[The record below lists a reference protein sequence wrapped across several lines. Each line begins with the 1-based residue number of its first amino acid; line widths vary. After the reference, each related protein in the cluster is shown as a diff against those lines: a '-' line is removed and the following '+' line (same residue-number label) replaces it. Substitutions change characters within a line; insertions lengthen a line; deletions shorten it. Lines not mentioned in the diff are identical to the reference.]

1 MKKLVFIVVKNY
13 TKYYRM
19 KWTSNLDI
27 KLRNEVKVITCVA
40 HRENEIKLK
49 KKKFS
54 KSIFIGMHVYENDT
68 KVGNT
73 APVIFKLSHTS
84 TARVTTHML
93 AILLN
98 GCEVGIIVGNYR
110 ETFPSDMCQKRV
122 LLPLISMLSP
132 LMNARIVY
140 TDSIHLFIHTYSP
153 CPLRYNTTERI
164 SSARKRIVFVCTVII
179 LVRWI

>member
-1 MKKLVFIVVKNY
+1 MY
-13 TKYYRM
+13 
-19 KWTSNLDI
+19 D
-27 KLRNEVKVITCVA
+27 
-40 HRENEIKLK
+40 
-49 KKKFS
+49 
-54 KSIFIGMHVYENDT
+54 NDT

-73 APVIFKLSHTS
+73 TPVIFKLSHTS

-164 SSARKRIVFVCTVII
+164 SSARKRIVFVCTIII
-179 LVRWI
+179 LVR

>member
-1 MKKLVFIVVKNY
+1 
-13 TKYYRM
+13 
-19 KWTSNLDI
+19 
-27 KLRNEVKVITCVA
+27 
-40 HRENEIKLK
+40 
-49 KKKFS
+49 
-54 KSIFIGMHVYENDT
+54 MHVYDNDT

-153 CPLRYNTTERI
+153 LRYNTTERI

-179 LVRWI
+179 LVR